1 MKRNGGNITLIKT
14 SIMKKHISL
23 LLFVFLFMA
32 ILPSFSQATRTWI
45 SGVGDDVNPCSRTA
59 PCKTL
64 AGAISKTA
72 TGGEINILDPGG
84 FGAVTITKS
93 ITIDGGG
100 IIGSILSSGTNGII
114 INAPDG
120 IVTIRNFSVNGA
132 GTTLG
137 INGIRVMAAKKLHVE
152 NCTLSNFSANGID
165 INLTAAADVVI
176 NDVTIHNGSNAI
188 SITNP
193 AGSVVID
200 GCRLQTIQNSGIN
213 VINGQ
218 ATVSNSVISGCT
230 TGIDVKTGSTIH
242 LSGNSITN
250 NTTALQ
256 GPGKINS
263 AANNSITGN
272 KAQGATVVVEK
283 LQ

>member
-1 MKRNGGNITLIKT
+1 
-14 SIMKKHISL
+14 
-23 LLFVFLFMA
+23 
-32 ILPSFSQATRTWI
+32 
-45 SGVGDDVNPCSRTA
+45 
-59 PCKTL
+59 
-64 AGAISKTA
+64 
-72 TGGEINILDPGG
+72 
-84 FGAVTITKS
+84 
-93 ITIDGGG
+93 
-100 IIGSILSSGTNGII
+100 
-114 INAPDG
+114 
-120 IVTIRNFSVNGA
+120 
-132 GTTLG
+132 
-137 INGIRVMAAKKLHVE
+137 MAAQKLHVE

-176 NDVTIHNGSNAI
+176 SDVVIHNVSNAI

-200 GCRLQTIQNSGIN
+200 GCRLQTVQNSGIN

-230 TGIDVKTGSTIH
+230 TGIEVKTGSTIH

-263 AANNSITGN
+263 AGNNFITGN
-272 KAQGATVVVEK
+272 KAQGATAVVIK